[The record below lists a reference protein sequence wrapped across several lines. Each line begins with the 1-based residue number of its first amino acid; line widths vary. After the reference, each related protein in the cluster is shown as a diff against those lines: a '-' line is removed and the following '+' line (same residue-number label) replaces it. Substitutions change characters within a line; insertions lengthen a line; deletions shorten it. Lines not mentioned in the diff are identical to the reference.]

1 MERQVPS
8 RVPRILPLVRDGD
21 DISVVEMFPFVIAAL
36 ASLSRRRRRL
46 RITVQPLLN
55 DIVIVLLGP
64 KQSAQRLPHYCAS
77 IVGKIGRDYGLV
89 KFICFVNAIG
99 KGLLEI
105 LIEGGGQ

>member
-1 MERQVPS
+1 MKRQVPGG
-8 RVPRILPLVRDGD
+8 VPGVLPFIRDRD
-21 DISVVEMFPFVIAAL
+21 DVGVIEMFPIVIAAL

-99 KGLLEI
+99 K
-105 LIEGGGQ
+105 